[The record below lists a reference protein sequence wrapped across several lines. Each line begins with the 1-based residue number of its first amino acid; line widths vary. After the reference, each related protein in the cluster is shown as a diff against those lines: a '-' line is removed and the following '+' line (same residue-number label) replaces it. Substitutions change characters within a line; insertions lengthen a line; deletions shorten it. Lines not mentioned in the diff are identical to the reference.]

1 VSESFVAVDTDGVM
15 NVVVNAPSTDLATAV
30 TRLIERGRST
40 RSGPRVLINVA
51 LQPPNTLL
59 HDGHRWKRYQPRRL
73 LAETRAALRAA
84 GGADF
89 VVHASY
95 LFLGAPQSDSVL
107 GPPLRVVADAACE
120 AEDMMLRGRVPSCVV
135 RLGYHY
141 GPESRDLRLYRRA
154 FHLGRPYWAG
164 PPSVLQRHLHTD
176 DAAAALLAAARQR
189 PSGRTLTAADDMP
202 VSFATFMDHFARLA
216 GNPLPLHIPG
226 LLRPLTRVLIAE
238 EHVQMV
244 DLASGD
250 ADDRPRPRGFAPK
263 YADYR
268 SGLQQVVDA
277 WAD

>member
-1 VSESFVAVDTDGVM
+1 M
-15 NVVVNAPSTDLATAV
+15 
-30 TRLIERGRST
+30 
-40 RSGPRVLINVA
+40 A

-84 GGADF
+84 DDADF
-89 VVHASY
+89 LVHASY
-95 LFLGAPQSDSVL
+95 LFLGVPPSHGMPGAAL
-107 GPPLRVVADAACE
+107 GIVADAARE
-120 AEDMMLRGRVPSCVV
+120 AEDMVLRGRIPSCVV
-135 RLGYHY
+135 RLGYRY

-154 FHLGRPYWAG
+154 FRLGRPYWAG

-189 PSGRTLTAADDMP
+189 PAGKTLCAADDAP

-216 GNPLPLHIPG
+216 GNPVPLHIPG

-244 DLASGD
+244 DLASAD
-250 ADDRPRPRGFAPK
+250 ADDRPRPRGFAP
-263 YADYR
+263 AFTDYR
-268 SGLQQVVDA
+268 MGLRQVFDA
-277 WAD
+277 WAG